1 MNLLTHETERGKRA
15 DRPFSILMLDVDHFK
30 KYNDTHGHQAGDEV
44 LARIGTVLRNSIRP
58 YDCAARYGGGEAL
71 VVRSA
76 PSLRPPRETAERIR
90 ENAAAEGVEG
100 A

>member
-1 MNLLTHETERGKRA
+1 MNLLEQEIERAKRA

-58 YDCAARYGGGEAL
+58 YDCAARYGGVERL
-71 VVRSA
+71 VCRSGRSLDLARVSVERSREQVRA
-76 PSLRPPRETAERIR
+76 EPS
-90 ENAAAEGVEG
+90 
-100 A
+100 